1 MIYDMLIPMLIYIN
15 IGISIFNYIKQGGI
29 SMKFRKYIASIL
41 IGGIML
47 MSFIGCSSS
56 AEIMPE
62 KTENLSGHEL
72 FVYCGA
78 GMKVPFQEIADKFQE
93 VSGCE
98 MIVNFAN
105 AAQIQNQINTTKEG
119 DFFIAGSKE
128 ELKPVEELVTE
139 SIDLVKHI
147 PVLAVQKG
155 NPKNIL
161 SLKDLTN
168 EGVRLVLG
176 DGDSTPIGKVANK
189 ALKDMSIL
197 EKVNIVSRTLT
208 AAPMAIAL
216 ENDECDAAIIWKEN
230 VNEEKLEITAKDD
243 LEKYIKVV
251 PSASLSSSVDSKA
264 SEAFIEFLKTDEAKN
279 IWQENGYE
287 IAE

>member
-1 MIYDMLIPMLIYIN
+1 
-15 IGISIFNYIKQGGI
+15 
-29 SMKFRKYIASIL
+29 MKFRKYIASIL
-41 IGGIML
+41 IGGVML
-47 MSFIGCSSS
+47 MSFTGCSSS

-62 KTENLSGHEL
+62 KTANLNGHEL

-78 GMKVPFQEIADKFQE
+78 GMKVPFQDIADKFQE

-98 MIVNFAN
+98 MTVNFAN

-168 EGVRLVLG
+168 DGVRLVLG
-176 DGDSTPIGKVANK
+176 DAESTPIGKVANK
-189 ALKDMSIL
+189 ALKDISAL

-208 AAPMAIAL
+208 APPMAMAL

-230 VNEEKLEITAKDD
+230 VNSEKLEITAKDD
-243 LEKYIKVV
+243 LEKYVKIV
-251 PSASLSSSVDSKA
+251 PAASLSSSVDSKA

>member
-1 MIYDMLIPMLIYIN
+1 MYDMLISMLIYIN
-15 IGISIFNYIKQGGI
+15 IEISIFNYIKQGGI
-29 SMKFRKYIASIL
+29 FMKFRKYIASIL
-41 IGGIML
+41 IGGVML
-47 MSFIGCSSS
+47 MSFTGCSSS

-62 KTENLSGHEL
+62 KTANLNGHEL

-78 GMKVPFQEIADKFQE
+78 GMKVPFQDIADKFQE

-98 MIVNFAN
+98 MTVNFAN

-168 EGVRLVLG
+168 DGVRLVLG
-176 DGDSTPIGKVANK
+176 DAESTPIGKVANK
-189 ALKDMSIL
+189 ALKDISAL

-208 AAPMAIAL
+208 APPMAMAL

-230 VNEEKLEITAKDD
+230 VNSEKLEITAKDD
-243 LEKYIKVV
+243 LEKYVKIV
-251 PSASLSSSVDSKA
+251 PAASLSSSVDSKA